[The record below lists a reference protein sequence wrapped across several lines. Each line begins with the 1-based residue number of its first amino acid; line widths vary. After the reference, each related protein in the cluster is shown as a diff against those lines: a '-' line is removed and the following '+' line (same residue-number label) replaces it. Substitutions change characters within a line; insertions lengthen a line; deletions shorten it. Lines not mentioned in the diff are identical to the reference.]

1 MQGIGNARDSAYP
14 KAMLWLDRRV
24 LRAAWTLFLFAL
36 VLTTLYKTRQTLVL
50 FVLALFLAHLLA
62 PVVEYIHWWIPP
74 VGSRAPAILLVYV
87 LLLGALVALAIPLGS
102 KIIGEATSLA
112 SRLPNAI
119 PADPL
124 ANLPLPQWLES
135 SRSEVDQAIRQR
147 LQQLD
152 QNLIPMLTSAGEQ
165 LVIGI
170 GSVFR
175 LILVPIMGFFAL
187 KDGAMIR
194 RAVIQSVQPKSRDLV
209 EGILNDLHV
218 MLLSYIRALVMLALA
233 TFVSHAGVLS
243 LLGVPYAFLLAGI
256 AAALEVIPVIGPLIG
271 GVIILLVALFGGYQ
285 HVFWVLV
292 FLILYRIFQD
302 YVLNPTLMSS
312 GVEVHPLLVLLGVLA
327 GEQIAGIP
335 GMFFSV
341 PIIAALRVVF
351 LRLREHYEETP

>member
-24 LRAAWTLFLFAL
+24 LRAAWTLFLSAL
-36 VLTTLYKTRQTLVL
+36 VLLTLYTIRQTVVL

-62 PVVEYIHWWIPP
+62 PVVEYIHYWIPP
-74 VGSRAPAILLVYV
+74 AGSRAPAILLVYMI
-87 LLLGALVALAIPLGS
+87 LLGAVVSLAIPLGS
-102 KIIGEATSLA
+102 KIVEEASSLA
-112 SRLPNAI
+112 SRLPTAI

-124 ANLPLPQWLES
+124 ANIPLPQWLEPG
-135 SRSEVDQAIRQR
+135 RSEVDQAIRQR

-152 QNLIPMLTSAGEQ
+152 QNLVPILTAAGERVVFG
-165 LVIGI
+165 L
-170 GSVFR
+170 GSALR
-175 LILVPIMGFFAL
+175 LILIPILSFFVL
-187 KDGAMIR
+187 KDGAAIR
-194 RAVIQSVQPKSRDLV
+194 RTVVWSFEPKSRDLV

-271 GVIILLVALFGGYQ
+271 AVTILLVGLFGGYQ